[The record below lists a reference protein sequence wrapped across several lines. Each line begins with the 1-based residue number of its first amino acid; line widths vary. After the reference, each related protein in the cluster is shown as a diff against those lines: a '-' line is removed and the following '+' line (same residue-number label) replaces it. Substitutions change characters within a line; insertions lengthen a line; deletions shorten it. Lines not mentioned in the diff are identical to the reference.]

1 MRIRLRTFLI
11 FFTAIAAVLISV
23 GNWRSRSMTQFN
35 ALNTDELNTD
45 DLSNRPVTAEFP
57 WELSFATDGT
67 LGPSADAGLNRYRFQ
82 AWLAQYFDPSYACDC
97 VNVISPGHGLSEMK
111 YVEKLKGVKLIVLR
125 EDPDTAILDK
135 WRKRFPGTRVITW
148 PEWEAMESKRNTPK

>member
-23 GNWRSRSMTQFN
+23 GNWHSRSMTQFN
-35 ALNTDELNTD
+35 ALNTD

-57 WELSFATDGT
+57 WGLSFATDGT

-82 AWLAQYFDPSYACDC
+82 VWLAQYFDPSYACDC